1 MNNLKLLIGILTLI
15 ILILLG
21 LVYYYWNKCNE
32 NFENP
37 TQDPLSQHINTTD
50 ETIKKLN
57 VFSKNIPQAEQ
68 TTTSEDLQN
77 LNNLKNELMT
87 EIQELNV
94 AFKKVLENQSK
105 ASSQSTETSSE
116 VPQSST
122 LLESAD
128 IRATQMMQD
137 LHIQKLKDRLAK
149 LKNMYHAHREA
160 TSRKVYNKIPVYS
173 SCIIAEA
180 SGDYNVSSG
189 TSQTSQTSQL
199 PSSTDPSQLSLFG
212 MDLSSLSSREAP
224 LGGDVNNPIKNLAL
238 GDNLVLEDIMKG
250 LSQLLENVSGSFQ
263 NGEININLSSPSSNS
278 INST

>member
-1 MNNLKLLIGILTLI
+1 MNNLKLLIGVLTLI

-128 IRATQMMQD
+128 IRATQMTQD
-137 LHIQKLKDRLAK
+137 LHIQRLKDRLEK

-160 TSRKVYNKIPVYS
+160 TSTRVYNKIPVYS

-189 TSQTSQTSQL
+189 TSQTSQS

-212 MDLSSLSSREAP
+212 FDLSSLSSREPP
-224 LGGDVNNPIKNLAL
+224 LGGDVNNPVKKLAFD
-238 GDNLVLEDIMKG
+238 DNLFLEDIMKK
-250 LSQLLENVSGSFQ
+250 LNELLENASDSFKS
-263 NGEININLSSPSSNS
+263 GEININLSSPSSNS
-278 INST
+278 TNSTN